1 LQPIEKLSLSKLNF
15 QKMKKKILAIDE
27 SKAIRF
33 LLQTVLGQK
42 HQVITAADGCSGLY
56 WLSKRNLP
64 DVIIVD
70 PRLPDMQDWEML
82 EHLKSSGL
90 YGHIPIIVLSS
101 LPAKETAQKC
111 KELGISHYFQQPFNP
126 VALEHAI
133 DELPVYE
140 TKSTPTALKAV

>member
-1 LQPIEKLSLSKLNF
+1 
-15 QKMKKKILAIDE
+15 MKKKILAIDE

-42 HQVITAADGCSGLY
+42 HQVVTAADGCSALY

-70 PRLPDMQDWEML
+70 PQLPDMQTWELL

-101 LPAKETAQKC
+101 LDSKETAQKC
-111 KELGISHYFQQPFNP
+111 KELGITKSFQQPFNP
-126 VALEHAI
+126 VELENAI
-133 DELPVYE
+133 DELLSYE
-140 TKSTPTALKAV
+140 TNNVTTVLKAV

>member
-1 LQPIEKLSLSKLNF
+1 
-15 QKMKKKILAIDE
+15 MKKKILAIDE

-42 HQVITAADGCSGLY
+42 HQVITAADGCSALY

-64 DVIIVD
+64 DVIIID
-70 PRLPDMQDWEML
+70 PQLPDMQDWELL

-101 LPAKETAQKC
+101 LDVKETQQRC
-111 KELGISHYFQQPFNP
+111 KELGITQSFQQPFNP
-126 VALEHAI
+126 VELDKAI
-133 DELPVYE
+133 EELLKYE
-140 TKSTPTALKAV
+140 NSNAGTVLKAV

>member
-1 LQPIEKLSLSKLNF
+1 
-15 QKMKKKILAIDE
+15 MKSKILAIDE

-42 HQVITAADGCSGLY
+42 YQVITASDGCSALY

-70 PRLPDMQDWEML
+70 PQLPDMKNWELL

-90 YGHIPIIVLSS
+90 YGHIPVIVLSS
-101 LPAKETAQKC
+101 LDVKETADKC
-111 KELGISHYFQQPFNP
+111 QELGVQYYYQQPFNP
-126 VALEHAI
+126 IDLEKSIEALLATRA
-133 DELPVYE
+133 VNS
-140 TKSTPTALKAV
+140 STVLKAI

>member
-1 LQPIEKLSLSKLNF
+1 
-15 QKMKKKILAIDE
+15 MKKKILAIDE

-42 HQVITAADGCSGLY
+42 HQVVTAADGCSALY

-64 DVIIVD
+64 DVIIID
-70 PRLPDMQDWEML
+70 PQLPDMQDWELL

-101 LPAKETAQKC
+101 LDAKLTQQRC
-111 KELGISHYFQQPFNP
+111 KELGISKSFQQPFNP
-126 VALEHAI
+126 VELEKAI
-133 DELPVYE
+133 EDLLKYE
-140 TKSTPTALKAV
+140 ISNASAVLKAV

>member
-1 LQPIEKLSLSKLNF
+1 
-15 QKMKKKILAIDE
+15 MKKKILAIDE

-42 HQVITAADGCSGLY
+42 HQVITASDGCSALY

-70 PRLPDMQDWEML
+70 PQLPDMQNWELL

-90 YGHIPIIVLSS
+90 YGHIPVIVLSS
-101 LPAKETAQKC
+101 LDSKETQVKC
-111 KELGISHYFQQPFNP
+111 RELGITKSFQQPFNP
-126 VALEHAI
+126 VELEKAV
-133 DELPVYE
+133 DELLVNE
-140 TKSTPTALKAV
+140 SRNASAVLKAV

>member
-1 LQPIEKLSLSKLNF
+1 
-15 QKMKKKILAIDE
+15 MKRKILAIDE

-42 HQVITAADGCSGLY
+42 HQVITASDGCSALY

-64 DVIIVD
+64 DVIIID
-70 PRLPDMQDWEML
+70 PQLPDMQNWELL

-101 LPAKETAQKC
+101 LNAKETQQKC
-111 KELGISHYFQQPFNP
+111 KEFGIEHFFQQPFNP
-126 VALEHAI
+126 VQLEQAV
-133 DELPVYE
+133 DELLKYE
-140 TKSTPTALKAV
+140 SNNASAVLRAV